1 MPTLALDGTDL
12 YYEDDGAGAPVLLVH
27 GMGLDA
33 RMWIDQVE
41 ALDSECRMIR
51 PDLRGFGRS
60 PRDPLIPYSHAD
72 DLVALLDHLGIDE
85 VVLVGLS
92 MGGMVALE
100 LVLAHPDRIRSLVLL
115 DSVVDE
121 VPFDPDIAADYGK
134 VRPAMA
140 SEGIAAA
147 RRNFLACGWFGPA
160 RRDPCVAARLHA
172 MVDGYGGS
180 DWANDDPHTDSG
192 PVYQRLGELDLRTTV
207 VAGEL
212 DVPSFLEMARLM
224 SQQIPNARHVVI
236 PDSGHMVNMEAPE
249 AVNALLYEVV
259 SGSFDG

>member
-12 YYEDDGAGAPVLLVH
+12 YYEDDGAGVPVLLVH

-33 RMWIDQVE
+33 RMWADQVE
-41 ALDSECRMIR
+41 ALDSDCRLIR

-60 PRDPLIPYSHAD
+60 PRDPLIPYSHTD

-92 MGGMVALE
+92 MGGMIALE

-121 VPFDPDIAADYGK
+121 VPFDADIAADYGK

-147 RRNFLACGWFGPA
+147 RRCFLACGWFGPA
-160 RRDPCVAARLHA
+160 KRDPRVAARLHA

-180 DWANDDPHTDSG
+180 DWANDDPHTERG
-192 PVYQRLGELDLRTTV
+192 PVYQRLGELDLPTTV

-212 DVPSFLEMARLM
+212 EVPSFLEMARLM

-236 PDSGHMVNMEAPE
+236 PDAGHMVNMEAPE
-249 AVNALLYEVV
+249 AVNALLHEVV
-259 SGSFDG
+259 SGSADR

>member
-1 MPTLALDGTDL
+1 MPTLTLDGTDL
-12 YYEDDGAGAPVLLVH
+12 YYEDDGAGVPVLLVH
-27 GMGLDA
+27 GMGLDS

-41 ALDSECRMIR
+41 ALGSECRMIR

-60 PRDPLIPYSHAD
+60 PRDPLIPYSHTD
-72 DLVALLDHLGIDE
+72 DLVALLDYVGIDD

-121 VPFDPDIAADYGK
+121 LPFDPDIAAEYGK

-147 RRNFLACGWFGPA
+147 RRNFLDCGWFGPA
-160 RRDPCVAARLHA
+160 QRDPSVAARLRA

-180 DWANDDPHTDSG
+180 DWAGDDPHTESG
-192 PVYQRLGELDLRTTV
+192 PVYQRLGELDLPTTV

-212 DVPSFLEMARLM
+212 DVPSFLEMARM
-224 SQQIPNARHVVI
+224 ISEQIPNARHVVI
-236 PDSGHMVNMEAPE
+236 PDVGHMVNMEAPE
-249 AVNALLYEVV
+249 AINALLYKVLSDFV
-259 SGSFDG
+259 DR